1 MGINTVE
8 LNGQHFTQLK
18 ETGAKVRK
26 GEKSLEFDNDAI
38 KAAGYDTTVVVV
50 VSAPENVEIKKTG
63 EVKELDEIFAV
74 K

>member
-1 MGINTVE
+1 MPV
-8 LNGQHFTQLK
+8 FR
-18 ETGAKVRK
+18 RK
-26 GEKSLEFDNDAI
+26 GEKILEFDNDAI